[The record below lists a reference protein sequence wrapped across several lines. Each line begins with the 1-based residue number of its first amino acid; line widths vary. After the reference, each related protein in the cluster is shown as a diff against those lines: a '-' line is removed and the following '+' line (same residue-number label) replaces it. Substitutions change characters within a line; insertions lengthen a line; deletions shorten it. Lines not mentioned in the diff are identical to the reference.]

1 MLLHLADIVLLYL
14 DAHEHVPHVLHAWR
28 LHFSA
33 A

>member
-1 MLLHLADIVLLYL
+1 MLIHLADFVLLYL

-28 LHFSA
+28 LHYA